1 MAKIDVNSNKSA
13 VLAAVT
19 QNGRALRYASEPLK
33 GDHEIVLAAVTQKG
47 WALRY
52 ASEPLKDDREIVLA
66 AVTQEG
72 SALYYAS
79 ERLKND
85 NILQRLVK
93 LKSPEAAVQFR
104 ALEPL
109 KNKLKQETN
118 TDRKTSAAKM
128 IADIEE
134 AILCSHESDEFDFE
148 EAFNQAVN
156 EAKPV
161 LEQQTGWKK
170 LIDAVANTILSL
182 FRALRGEQ
190 NQGRLENRFSFFT
203 NPNPVQK
210 EIEEVKATI
219 FPKQ

>member
-1 MAKIDVNSNKSA
+1 
-13 VLAAVT
+13 
-19 QNGRALRYASEPLK
+19 
-33 GDHEIVLAAVTQKG
+33 
-47 WALRY
+47 
-52 ASEPLKDDREIVLA
+52 
-66 AVTQEG
+66 
-72 SALYYAS
+72 
-79 ERLKND
+79 
-85 NILQRLVK
+85 
-93 LKSPEAAVQFR
+93 
-104 ALEPL
+104 
-109 KNKLKQETN
+109 
-118 TDRKTSAAKM
+118 M

-148 EAFNQAVN
+148 KVFNQAVN

-219 FPKQ
+219 FSKQ